1 MRFEI
6 EGFITFDT
14 QDSSLVNSLTGDCIE
29 LSATSTRLFSS
40 LLQRRGDIIS
50 RADIFHSVFEQY
62 GARASNSNLNQYIST
77 LRHNLSSLGVEKNV
91 IITVPRIGFKISDEI
106 TITPDNH
113 SIPAIAS
120 VHHSAALAQ
129 PGAFWSTARI
139 SAILLTASMAL
150 LLFLY
155 FVLYHPQPAMKRI
168 TQDQC
173 IIYAEE
179 SLSVPDILKTINANH
194 RFINEIDCSTPKEL
208 YLFKKQTNGNLGT
221 SIDLFLLEC
230 ESEHSQCR
238 SYYYRERKNA

>member
-14 QDSSLVNSLTGDCIE
+14 EDASLVNSLTGDCIE

-50 RADIFHSVFEQY
+50 RVDIFHSVFEQY

-77 LRHNLSSLGVEKNV
+77 LRHNLSSLGVERNV

-106 TITPDNH
+106 TVTPDNN
-113 SIPAIAS
+113 SSMPIAS
-120 VHHSAALAQ
+120 VNHSAALAESN
-129 PGAFWSTARI
+129 AFWSIPCI
-139 SAILLTASMAL
+139 SAILLMVSIGL
-150 LLFLY
+150 ILFLY
-155 FVLYHPQPAMKRI
+155 FVLYRPQPEMKSI

-173 IIYAEE
+173 IIYAAD
-179 SLSVPDILKTINANH
+179 SLSMPDILITINTNN
-194 RFINEIDCSTPKEL
+194 RFINTVDCSIPKEL
-208 YLFKKQTNGNLGT
+208 YLLKKQTNGNLGT
-221 SIDLFLLEC
+221 SIDLFILEC
-230 ESEHSQCR
+230 ESEHRQCR